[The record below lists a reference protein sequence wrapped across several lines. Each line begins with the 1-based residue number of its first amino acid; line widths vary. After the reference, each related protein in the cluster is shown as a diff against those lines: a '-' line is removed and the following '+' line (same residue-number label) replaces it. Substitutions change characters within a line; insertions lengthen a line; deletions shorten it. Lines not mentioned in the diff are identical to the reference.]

1 MIIKAGGN
9 AGPREIQTEQRAR
22 APVPKE
28 YVLML
33 PVYYRS
39 SRIDPTFPRIEVG
52 RALDAFFP
60 ALQIHGASTSGR
72 TDVLKDDEGYTVT
85 VEVPGFLAE
94 EISVG
99 FDDGALRIA
108 AERDAQTPEGSEVV
122 RRERVTQ
129 RLERRFSVPR
139 DVDASES
146 LAELKNGV
154 LTVRLPRTAATKP
167 RLIPV
172 KAA

>member
-1 MIIKAGGN
+1 MINEAGGDF
-9 AGPREIQTEQRAR
+9 GSREIHSDQRAV

-28 YVLML
+28 YVLVL

-39 SRIDPTFPRIEVG
+39 PRIDPAFPRLDVG

-60 ALQIHGASTSGR
+60 GLQIHGASTSGR

-85 VEVPGFLAE
+85 VEVPGYAPE

-99 FDDGALRIA
+99 FDDGELRIA
-108 AERDAQTPEGSEVV
+108 AERDPQPPEGSEVV
-122 RRERVTQ
+122 RRERITQ
-129 RLERRFSVPR
+129 RFERRFSVPR
-139 DVDASES
+139 DVDASAAG
-146 LAELKNGV
+146 AELKNGV
-154 LTVRLPRTAATKP
+154 LTVRLPRTTATKP